1 MVASINK
8 IVDETKDGVDVQIK
22 INGYNLYDAET
33 FQIVD
38 GNLSV
43 VILPNP
49 SSNIKGSGK
58 ILIHRSAELKK

>member
-38 GNLSV
+38 GYLDIMLVS
-43 VILPNP
+43 NP

-58 ILIHRSAELKK
+58 ILIHRSAKLKK